1 MIDNDVAARPKPRR
15 ALLIAVAAV
24 VVLGGLAVRTA
35 FFSYTSGDYRAFVSQ
50 WYEFIKQNG
59 GFSALK
65 YNFANYNTPYLYL
78 LAILTHIPVPT
89 LYGVKAISVLF
100 DLVLA
105 FFTYRIVALRYPGTW
120 WPLLAGAIVLY
131 LPTVVLNSAAWAQ
144 VDSAYSA
151 FGVGGVYFVLR
162 KRPWL
167 ACVFFG
173 LAFAFKLQAV
183 FFFPALLLFV
193 LRKRVPWPAL
203 LLIPAVYLVLDV
215 PALIA
220 GANFGDLLKIYL
232 SQSDTYDQLTLNAP
246 NVYQYF
252 GSVTSSSA
260 LRLGGIVVT
269 GLILLAL
276 MIPVVVRKSELTPA
290 RIVLVSAI
298 SVTLVPYFLPAM
310 HERYFYPADALSVI
324 AAFYLPRRL
333 WAFPIL
339 EQFASG
345 FAYAPYLLNSRQGGP
360 GGGFP
365 GGPGGRR
372 GSGFPGFP
380 GGTGGRRGSFPGGTG
395 AGGTR
400 PGGTGAVG
408 TGPGGTGAGGTTEP
422 PGVNDPGHLLQRN
435 TGAPQSGQSGQQFRP
450 PGGANGG
457 MTTGTV
463 LVDFWI
469 LSTAMLAGLVLAV
482 WAAVQDF
489 RRGPSVASEAAPGP
503 VTDPEP
509 PVAAEAAP
517 EPPTDLASQTAQEAT
532 AERESAAEPELA
544 AEPAPERPEGSP
556 E

>member
-1 MIDNDVAARPKPRR
+1 MTDNDVAARPKPRR

-89 LYGVKAISVLF
+89 LYGVKAISVVF

-252 GSVTSSSA
+252 STVTSSSA
-260 LRLGGIVVT
+260 LRIGGIVVT

-345 FAYAPYLLNSRQGGP
+345 FAYAPYLLNSRGGGP
-360 GGGFP
+360 GGFP
-365 GGPGGRR
+365 GGSGGRR

-380 GGTGGRRGSFPGGTG
+380 GGTGGTGGGRGGFP
-395 AGGTR
+395 GGTR
-400 PGGTGAVG
+400 PGGTG
-408 TGPGGTGAGGTTEP
+408 TGAGSTRPGGTGAGGATEP
-422 PGVNDPGHLLQRN
+422 PGVNDPGHLIQRN
-435 TGAPQSGQSGQQFRP
+435 TGAPQSGQQFRP
-450 PGGANGG
+450 PGGGNGG

-469 LSTAMLAGLVLAV
+469 LSTAVLAGLVLAV

-489 RRGPSVASEAAPGP
+489 RR
-503 VTDPEP
+503 EP
-509 PVAAEAAP
+509 PAAP
-517 EPPTDLASQTAQEAT
+517 EP
-532 AERESAAEPELA
+532 
-544 AEPAPERPEGSP
+544 APESPADPE
-556 E
+556 

>member
-1 MIDNDVAARPKPRR
+1 LTDTDVAARPKTRR

-24 VVLGGLAVRTA
+24 VVLGGLAGRTA

-89 LYGVKAISVLF
+89 LYGVKAISIVF

-215 PALIA
+215 PALVA

-246 NVYQYF
+246 NVYQYLS
-252 GSVTSSSA
+252 SVSSSSA
-260 LRLGGIVVT
+260 LRIGGIVVT

-324 AAFYLPRRL
+324 AAFYLPKRL

-360 GGGFP
+360 GG
-365 GGPGGRR
+365 
-372 GSGFPGFP
+372 FP
-380 GGTGGRRGSFPGGTG
+380 GGTGGRRGSGFPGGTG
-395 AGGTR
+395 GPGGTGFPGGTGGTGGTGGRRGGFPGGSRPGGTGTGAGATR
-400 PGGTGAVG
+400 PGGTGAG
-408 TGPGGTGAGGTTEP
+408 STTTEP
-422 PGVNDPGHLLQRN
+422 PGVNDPGHLVQRN
-435 TGAPQSGQSGQQFRP
+435 AGGAQSGQQFRP
-450 PGGANGG
+450 PGAGNGG

-489 RRGPSVASEAAPGP
+489 RRG
-503 VTDPEP
+503 D
-509 PVAAEAAP
+509 PVAPEAVPKPTEGAP
-517 EPPTDLASQTAQEAT
+517 E
-532 AERESAAEPELA
+532 
-544 AEPAPERPEGSP
+544 
-556 E
+556 

>member
-1 MIDNDVAARPKPRR
+1 MTDNDVAARPKPRR

-65 YNFANYNTPYLYL
+65 YTFANYNTPYLYL
-78 LAILTHIPVPT
+78 LAILTHIPVPA

-183 FFFPALLLFV
+183 FFFPALLLLV

-203 LLIPAVYLVLDV
+203 LLIPAVYLLLDV

-252 GSVTSSSA
+252 SSVTSSSA

-276 MIPVVVRKSELTPA
+276 MIPVVVRRSELTPA

-360 GGGFP
+360 GGFP
-365 GGPGGRR
+365 GRPGGAGGRR
-372 GSGFPGFP
+372 GSGFPGAP
-380 GGTGGRRGSFPGGTG
+380 GGTGNPGGRRGGFPGG
-395 AGGTR
+395 AR
-400 PGGTGAVG
+400 PGASQ
-408 TGPGGTGAGGTTEP
+408 P
-422 PGVNDPGHLLQRN
+422 
-435 TGAPQSGQSGQQFRP
+435 GQQFRP
-450 PGGANGG
+450 PGGGNGG
-457 MTTGTV
+457 LTTGTV

-489 RRGPSVASEAAPGP
+489 RR
-503 VTDPEP
+503 EP
-509 PVAAEAAP
+509 PVP
-517 EPPTDLASQTAQEAT
+517 QET
-532 AERESAAEPELA
+532 PQDSAAQP
-544 AEPAPERPEGSP
+544 
-556 E
+556 

>member
-1 MIDNDVAARPKPRR
+1 MTDNDVAARPKPRR

-151 FGVGGVYFVLR
+151 FGLGGVYFVLR

-203 LLIPAVYLVLDV
+203 LLIPAVYLLLDV

-220 GANFGDLLKIYL
+220 GANFGDLLKVYL

-252 GSVTSSSA
+252 GSVTSSST
-260 LRLGGIVVT
+260 LRLAGIVVT

-360 GGGFP
+360 GGFGGPGGPGFP
-365 GGPGGRR
+365 GGSGGRR
-372 GSGFPGFP
+372 GSGFP
-380 GGTGGRRGSFPGGTG
+380 GGRRGSFPGGT
-395 AGGTR
+395 R
-400 PGGTGAVG
+400 PGGTGA
-408 TGPGGTGAGGTTEP
+408 GATTEP
-422 PGVNDPGHLLQRN
+422 PGVNDPGHLVQRN
-435 TGAPQSGQSGQQFRP
+435 TGAPQSGQQFRP

-469 LSTAMLAGLVLAV
+469 LATAMLAGLVLAV

-489 RRGPSVASEAAPGP
+489 RREPPAASAAVANPEAAAVPEPSVGPEAE
-503 VTDPEP
+503 T
-509 PVAAEAAP
+509 AP
-517 EPPTDLASQTAQEAT
+517 EPPADPEAGATPELPVNREAT
-532 AERESAAEPELA
+532 TDSEPPAKPEIA
-544 AEPAPERPEGSP
+544 PEPAPERREDPPE
-556 E
+556 